1 VKVVFCDNHIL
12 VVAKPAGL
20 ATQSHPGALEN
31 LTELAKEWVKK
42 QFDKPGQVFL
52 EPIHRLDKHVSG
64 LVLFARTS
72 KALSRLQEKMRNH
85 EIKKTYIAQ
94 IEGHPPESEGL
105 LEHYLVHDEYRARI
119 VDVSHKE
126 AKLARLYYKVL
137 ERFEETSLVM
147 IDLHTGRYH
156 QIRIQFS
163 ELGCPILGDNKYGSC
178 YPFKAPGIALHH
190 GRLSFEHPVTKEPL
204 LFELAPDTLWW

>member
-1 VKVVFCDNHIL
+1 MSTQPHQGSVENVTDC
-12 VVAKPAGL
+12 AKAWL
-20 ATQSHPGALEN
+20 
-31 LTELAKEWVKK
+31 KK
-42 QFDKPGQVFL
+42 QFDKPGLVFL

-85 EIKKTYIAQ
+85 EIKKTYVAQ
-94 IEGHPPESEGL
+94 IEGYPPESEGL

-119 VDVSHKE
+119 VSISHKE

-137 ERFEETSLVM
+137 ERSEETALVM

-163 ELGCPILGDNKYGSC
+163 EIGCPILGDKKYGSDH
-178 YPFKAPGIALHH
+178 PFEAPGIALHH

-204 LFELAPDTLWW
+204 VFELAPHALWW